1 MRTASLDSSSPAPR
15 PRNFSSTTTSS
26 IRARSPVG
34 SGNITRVSIP
44 AIVPSQRA
52 TSRVMAG
59 DALSAVMSEIVSG
72 AAELESCGSSRPN
85 AVTTSSSM
93 SPSTST

>member
-1 MRTASLDSSSPAPR
+1 MVGEALKARTD
-15 PRNFSSTTTSS
+15 
-26 IRARSPVG
+26 VE
-34 SGNITRVSIP
+34 
-44 AIVPSQRA
+44 
-52 TSRVMAG
+52 
-59 DALSAVMSEIVSG
+59 EIVSG